1 MSDAIAVLNAG
12 SSSLKFSL
20 FAERGDAL
28 ELTVRGQIEGLHT
41 APRFV
46 AKDRHGKTLGEKSWA
61 DGVKLGHD
69 GALDHLVA
77 FLRAELGK
85 QRLTGVGHRVVH
97 GGLEYSRPVRVDATV
112 LSALEKYVPLAPLH
126 QPHNLAPD
134 PRPASGARR
143 SCLRSLAST
152 PHSTVPSPR
161 WHRHLHSRG
170 RSPTAA

>member
-20 FAERGDAL
+20 FAERGNAL
-28 ELTVRGQIEGLHT
+28 ELTVRGQTEGLHT

-46 AKDRHGKTLGEKSWA
+46 AKDRHGKILGEKSWG
-61 DGVKLGHD
+61 DGITLGHD

-77 FLRAELGK
+77 FLRAELGR
-85 QRLTGVGHRVVH
+85 QHLTGIGHRVVH

-126 QPHNLAPD
+126 QPHNLIDRACWN
-134 PRPASGARR
+134 ARR
-143 SCLRSLAST
+143 SSLRSLAST
-152 PHSTVPSPR
+152 PHSTLRSPR
-161 WHRHLHSRG
+161 WRRPLRSRG